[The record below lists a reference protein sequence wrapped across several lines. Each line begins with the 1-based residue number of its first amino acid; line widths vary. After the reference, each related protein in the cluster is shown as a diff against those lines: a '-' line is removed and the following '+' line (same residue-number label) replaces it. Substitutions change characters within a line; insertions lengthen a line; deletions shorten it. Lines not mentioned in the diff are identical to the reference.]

1 MPEKDEYTQYAVI
14 DYMGTWNIGAY
25 IVASD
30 DFVLL
35 GAGFRSQVIEII
47 EKTLRVKSITFKV
60 MSEDLVGVFVVAN
73 MYGVLLPRDASDDE
87 YFFLKERLG
96 EEVIIERVNIKK
108 IRNALGNLIA
118 VNNKRALIAEN
129 LFKKNAQFIRIIEDT
144 LNVEV
149 VPVNLQLGD
158 VVASYVF
165 FNDRGLVAS
174 PLLSDEEIETIKT
187 ILGFPSSRVIIS
199 TINMG
204 NPIIRSG
211 LVANNKGILVGNK
224 TSGVEL
230 ARIYNT
236 LL

>member
-1 MPEKDEYTQYAVI
+1 M
-14 DYMGTWNIGAY
+14 
-25 IVASD
+25 
-30 DFVLL
+30 LL
-35 GAGFRSQVIEII
+35 IE
-47 EKTLRVKSITFKV
+47 
-60 MSEDLVGVFVVAN
+60 
-73 MYGVLLPRDASDDE
+73 
-87 YFFLKERLG
+87 
-96 EEVIIERVNIKK
+96 
-108 IRNALGNLIA
+108 
-118 VNNKRALIAEN
+118 
-129 LFKKNAQFIRIIEDT
+129 
-144 LNVEV
+144 
-149 VPVNLQLGD
+149 
-158 VVASYVF
+158 YVF